1 MGQHRGTRGL
11 WPVVGRVEQA
21 APHRTK
27 SHDVEVRSADDPG
40 AYSKPFKV
48 TFTARFMPGEE
59 LMEYIC
65 QENEQDSKHIQGPAQ
80 NPNEN
85 NPLTGRTVR

>member
-1 MGQHRGTRGL
+1 MSLARSVLLRASRSTWLANQFRR
-11 WPVVGRVEQA
+11 RSFA
-21 APHRTK
+21 KRA
-27 SHDVEVRSADDPG
+27 VR
-40 AYSKPFKV
+40 
-48 TFTARFMPGEE
+48 RFMPGEE